1 MNPVYKKALEKIW
14 SKINVGV
21 QHPNDFEK
29 VVDMFDRLLSA
40 AERVDSE
47 DQIRRYYEQLG
58 APQEDARDISMIYHV
73 LEISHNPVKHRLSEK
88 LIQEI
93 LEAS

>member
-47 DQIRRYYEQLG
+47 DQIRKYYEQLG

-73 LEISHNPVKHRLSEK
+73 LEISHKRKKWWSDEFM
-88 LIQEI
+88 QEI

>member
-14 SKINVGV
+14 SSINVGV
-21 QHPNDFEK
+21 QHPNDFER
-29 VVDMFDRLLSA
+29 VVYVFDRLLSA
-40 AERVDSE
+40 AERVGS

-58 APQEDARDISMIYHV
+58 APQEDARDISMIYDA
-73 LEISHNPVKHRLSEK
+73 LEISHKREKCGLSDEWM
-88 LIQEI
+88 QEI